1 MKKLYIILIIALGSL
16 FSAFTFSDPTE
27 WQLTDQYS
35 IRFKGKGINGFF
47 HTLKGKINFDEKN
60 LAASKFQLEAEVK
73 SITTGLSLKSWNAK
87 RKKWFNAKEFPS
99 ITFNS
104 NKIQKTQRGYIADGT
119 IKMKGIEKPVAIPFS
134 FSNNIFFGNFYV
146 KRSDFKVGKTK
157 GFGKMVADSI
167 LVEFTITVK
176 K

>member
-1 MKKLYIILIIALGSL
+1 MKKIYVILSIALGSL
-16 FSAFTFSDPTE
+16 FSAFTFSDPSE

-60 LAASKFQLEAEVK
+60 LAVSKFQLEAEVK
-73 SITTGLSLKSWNAK
+73 SITTGLTLKSWHAK
-87 RKKWFNAKEFPS
+87 RKKWLNAKEFPS

-104 NKIQKTQRGYIADGT
+104 GKIEKTQRGYMANGKLK
-119 IKMKGIEKPVAIPFS
+119 IKGVEKEVKIPFS
-134 FSNNIFFGNFYV
+134 FSNNIFFGNFYIR
-146 KRSDFKVGKTK
+146 RSDYNVGKTK